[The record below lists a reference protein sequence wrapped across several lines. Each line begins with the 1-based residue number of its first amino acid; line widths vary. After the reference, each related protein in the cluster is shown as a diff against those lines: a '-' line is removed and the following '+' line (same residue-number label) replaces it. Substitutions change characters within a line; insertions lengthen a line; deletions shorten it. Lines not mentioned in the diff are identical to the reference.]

1 MPILEEYKHHLEI
14 LSDRISYSKT
24 ESDAT
29 FMRMKEDHMLNGQVK
44 PAYNVQISTENQF
57 ISHCDFYP
65 NPTDTLT
72 LIPFLNSFE
81 DRYNIL
87 PDKVVNDA
95 GYGSEENYEFIKD
108 NDIETFV
115 KFNYFHKEQ
124 KRAAFSLIILISIS
138 KKSGSY

>member
-1 MPILEEYKHHLEI
+1 
-14 LSDRISYSKT
+14 LSDIKLIALDLT
-24 ESDAT
+24 AESSSI
-29 FMRMKEDHMLNGQVK
+29 N
-44 PAYNVQISTENQF
+44 SENQLF
-57 ISHCDFYP
+57 RI
-65 NPTDTLT
+65 L
-72 LIPFLNSFE
+72 L
-81 DRYNIL
+81 DR
-87 PDKVVNDA
+87 VVANA